1 MNHIYKVIWNT
12 ITQTWVAVSELS
24 RAKGKTK
31 SSKTL
36 SAVVLAAVSAGAIV
50 GGAEAAI
57 NYPQG
62 THTVNGMAIGTN
74 SYANRNSVA
83 YGEAA
88 KANDGYSVAI
98 GANAVTNRVGNGE
111 VGVSPDRGMIA
122 IGSNSVA
129 KLEGATAIGSKAEA
143 AGQQSTAVG
152 NGAQAKGYNSSAFG
166 EGAIAEKN
174 YGVAVGKS
182 ANAKEQLGIAV
193 GKNASAENYLSTAV
207 GAKTQAKGESS
218 IAIGSG
224 DLNGGTDLDAPEGA
238 KATGNASM
246 AVGASAKATADN
258 ATALGKKATASGRDS
273 IAAGAT
279 ANASG
284 TDSIAT
290 GHNANATGA
299 NAVATGANASAAK
312 NAAAYGDNAK
322 ATAGWSSAFGN
333 ESKATATDSSAFG
346 NSANV
351 SAQNGTAIGS
361 HSTVTAIN
369 GTALGNQAEVT
380 SAGGVALGQ
389 GSKTTNKDGSARQGL
404 NKDSYQIV
412 RVSNDQKSENY
423 KKFQDGGF
431 SYSDKDTPDKVYAP
445 VKLVDAPGA
454 LEAIKNTIRGS
465 TGPVS
470 IGNKDTT
477 RQLINVA
484 PGSANSDA
492 VNVAQLKAVAGAIKH
507 YDVVSPNGDI
517 TVTHPDPHDPNKTVW
532 NLDLNPARVK
542 EITKWKLRDVEEN
555 GNPKAGKTDAL
566 VKGDETVTFQDTDTI
581 DVERVGTDGKTLKF
595 STKKNIKY
603 FSVNSSGGTN
613 EDNKGATGT
622 DAIAIG
628 KNASSTGSN
637 AVSLGSGAKALGA
650 NNTAIGAGAQ
660 AKDVRTT
667 AVGYN
672 ATAEAAS
679 AVGIGYEAHATKS
692 RSLAIGQDATASAN
706 NAIALGSSGQQ
717 SGNDRPNKTTASAE
731 HAVAIGSGAVAN
743 IANGIALG
751 SQSKTTTNNG
761 QTGFDASQDVEG
773 ARTNK
778 YDNLKNNI
786 QNVRTSTL
794 AGLSIGDTGK
804 TRQINHLAAGTA
816 DDDAVNV
823 AQLKSVNLAFKG
835 NSGSGDVRLHDQ
847 RLSVVGAA
855 NSFITTTASDK
866 KLEISTTQGT
876 FSTTDGKSSAPKQ
889 GLATTSAVANAINE
903 SGWEV
908 QAKGNKVGLVNPG
921 DKVNFTNADKS
932 IEIESDVE
940 ASGLSTIKFKAVTE
954 TIQTEEK
961 SPITQIDVNG
971 STVSKT
977 TEGKHKPTGRFV
989 VPTGDK
995 TNKYALATAYDVADK
1010 VNQTGWNLYTN
1021 GGARSLINPGDYV
1034 NFKSG
1039 NATNATVVTESSEGA
1054 TISYDVNVDNTTIKI
1069 DPKGNKLTANTG
1081 DVDSVTSTKDNSK
1094 KGQITIHKD
1103 SLEPSKTD
1111 SGKLATVDT
1120 VVKAVNNATWYAKA
1134 GNDKDAEVSEDDTK
1148 ADETA
1153 NKSAAM
1159 KAGEILGLKAGKN
1172 LRVKRDGTNFT
1183 FALNNVVDLTNAGSL
1198 TIGNTKVDN
1207 GGITITPTTPGEG
1220 KTAVKLTGEGLN
1232 NGGNKIVNVAEGTKD
1247 NDAVNYKQLKDSIST
1262 ETVRKAD
1269 VTNGDN
1275 NIVEVDPTAET
1286 GKGTKGA
1293 TYNISVKESAV
1304 KNIAKTA
1311 VKVVDGKNTTV
1322 TAKDDTSDNSKTYA
1336 VNVKGDLTDITS
1348 ITNTTGNGKVEFT
1361 SDGVVN
1367 ITDGNT
1373 TGNHPIKLDGK
1384 TGDITGLTNTTLGG
1398 ENFAKSGRAATEEQ
1412 LDIVNKKFDNKVFL
1426 GGNTGETT
1434 KKALSTPNGIKFN
1447 VKAADGNKVVT
1458 TEATGDD
1465 VNIKFSGEEAAKVID
1480 LKYKSNNDETKAK
1493 TVKLSNGLDFTNGT
1507 HTTAEVGDNG
1517 VVKFNVNTAK
1527 VDVPTTQPT
1536 TFTGKFDAPTTDGV
1550 ATIKNVV
1557 DVVNNSGWKIS
1568 QGTESRGIVKA
1579 GDEVSFANGDGTTVS
1594 VETDATNP
1602 NKRIVKVNATL
1613 KEAAKGTIVAV
1624 TENGT
1629 GDNAPKKGQVKANT
1643 GDDNKVT
1650 TVKNVADMINS
1661 AKWFAKADNSEE
1673 DLAETKNDNGEAVNA
1688 GSELTFKAG
1697 KNLHV
1702 NRTNGVFTFAL
1713 DSELKDL
1720 TSTTYKNGGKTVT
1733 VSADTNG
1740 DLHISKPKAGATN
1753 ETVDAKITGVAEG
1766 TKDNDAVNYKQLK
1779 DSISTETVRK
1789 ADVTNG
1795 DNNIVEVD
1803 PTAETGKGTKGATYN
1818 ISVKE
1823 SAVKNIAKT
1832 AVKVVDGKNTT
1843 VTAKDD
1849 TSDNSKTYAVNVK
1862 GDLTDITSITN
1873 TTGNGKV
1880 EFTSDGVV
1888 NITDG
1893 NTTGN
1898 HPIKLDGKTGDITG
1912 LTNTTLGGENFAK
1925 SGRAATEEQLD
1936 IVNKKFDNKVFLGGN
1951 TGETTKKA
1959 LSTPNGIK
1967 FNVKAAD
1974 GNKVVTTEATGDDVN
1989 IKFSGEEAA
1998 KVIDLKYKSNNDE
2011 TKAKTVKLSNGLDF
2025 TNGTHTTAEVGDNG
2039 VVKFNVNTAKVDVP
2053 TTQPTT
2059 FTGKFDAPTTDGVAT
2074 IKNVV
2079 DVVNNSGWKISQ
2091 GTESRGIV
2099 KAGDEVSFAN
2109 GDGTTVSVET
2119 DATNPN
2125 KRIVKVNATL
2135 KEAAKGT
2142 IVAVTE
2148 NGTGDNAPKKGQ
2160 VKANTGDDNK
2170 VTTVKNVADMI
2181 NSAKWFAKADNS
2193 EEDLAE
2199 TKNDNGEAVNAGSEL
2214 TFKAGKNLHVNRTNG
2229 VFTFA
2234 LNNAVNLTN
2243 AGSLTIGE
2251 TKVNNDGITITP
2263 TNPGEAK
2270 TAVTLTANGLDNG
2283 KNKIVNVAAGKD
2295 DTDAVNVKQLKE
2307 TELHIAPTKANGEAS
2322 GVTYTYDDKTKSVTL
2337 KYKDGN
2343 GKVIENTEA
2352 KIDLSSLASKI
2363 KDYSFKT
2370 NATGSNLVGT
2380 GTDTTVASGKSV
2392 NFAASDN
2399 LTLKQDVNNGN
2410 VTYTYGLKNQVVVGE
2425 KGTPGADG
2433 KPGKDGVDSSIGVNG
2448 KDGSAVAINGKDGSI
2463 GLNGKDG
2470 KNGLTIKGQDGKVGV
2485 DGKDGETRL
2494 VYVEKADPTKPGSSD
2509 KPHELATLDDGMKY
2523 GGDIGEVANVKLNK
2537 QVDVKGGVT
2546 DRTKLSDN
2554 NIGVV
2559 STPNATTGGTELTV
2573 KLAKELTGLTSAE
2586 FKGGDD
2592 SAVTNITNSGITIKP
2607 ANSNDDSKTVSLTD
2621 TGLNNGGNKIT
2632 NVAEGENDTD
2642 AVNVKQLKDFK
2653 TKVADG
2659 GLTFVG
2665 NSGTAYK
2672 AKLNTTVNI
2681 KGGKDNTD
2689 ATQFDNGKNVMTT
2702 VNDDTVTVSIKK
2714 TPEVEGINITDTI
2727 GNVKVK
2733 LTQTN
2738 EGLKVS
2744 DGNNNA
2750 THITNIKA
2758 GEKDTDAV
2766 NVKQL
2771 KAAKTEVEA
2780 GDDHIDVKLTTGAN
2794 GQTIYKVSAKGIND
2808 TSAEV
2813 KAGSNHVEVTKAA
2826 NTHKDGSTT
2835 VTDYT
2840 VDLSK
2845 ETKDDIKKG
2854 VDAHT
2859 EVTTK
2864 GLTFNADKGSTGV
2877 KKLGSK
2883 VAVNGDGKNITTTAD
2898 ENGVKVSMK
2907 DDIKVNS
2914 VTAKGVKVGDVN
2926 INENGIN
2933 AGGKRITNVA
2943 PGKDGTDAVNVNQL
2957 KYVAGNISNQINNVD
2972 KGLRAG
2978 IAGALA
2984 SGGLYHVTTA
2994 GKSMVSVGAGTYR
3007 GQNALAVGYSRLSD
3021 NGKVGVKFT
3030 VNSNSQGHAGAS
3042 ASVGYQ
3048 W

>member
-484 PGSANSDA
+484 PGSADSDA

-1183 FALNNVVDLTNAGSL
+1183 FALNNAVNLTNAGSL

-1713 DSELKDL
+1713 
-1720 TSTTYKNGGKTVT
+1720 
-1733 VSADTNG
+1733 
-1740 DLHISKPKAGATN
+1740 
-1753 ETVDAKITGVAEG
+1753 
-1766 TKDNDAVNYKQLK
+1766 
-1779 DSISTETVRK
+1779 
-1789 ADVTNG
+1789 
-1795 DNNIVEVD
+1795 
-1803 PTAETGKGTKGATYN
+1803 
-1818 ISVKE
+1818 
-1823 SAVKNIAKT
+1823 
-1832 AVKVVDGKNTT
+1832 
-1843 VTAKDD
+1843 
-1849 TSDNSKTYAVNVK
+1849 
-1862 GDLTDITSITN
+1862 
-1873 TTGNGKV
+1873 
-1880 EFTSDGVV
+1880 
-1888 NITDG
+1888 
-1893 NTTGN
+1893 
-1898 HPIKLDGKTGDITG
+1898 
-1912 LTNTTLGGENFAK
+1912 
-1925 SGRAATEEQLD
+1925 
-1936 IVNKKFDNKVFLGGN
+1936 
-1951 TGETTKKA
+1951 
-1959 LSTPNGIK
+1959 
-1967 FNVKAAD
+1967 
-1974 GNKVVTTEATGDDVN
+1974 
-1989 IKFSGEEAA
+1989 
-1998 KVIDLKYKSNNDE
+1998 
-2011 TKAKTVKLSNGLDF
+2011 
-2025 TNGTHTTAEVGDNG
+2025 
-2039 VVKFNVNTAKVDVP
+2039 
-2053 TTQPTT
+2053 
-2059 FTGKFDAPTTDGVAT
+2059 
-2074 IKNVV
+2074 
-2079 DVVNNSGWKISQ
+2079 
-2091 GTESRGIV
+2091 
-2099 KAGDEVSFAN
+2099 
-2109 GDGTTVSVET
+2109 
-2119 DATNPN
+2119 
-2125 KRIVKVNATL
+2125 
-2135 KEAAKGT
+2135 
-2142 IVAVTE
+2142 
-2148 NGTGDNAPKKGQ
+2148 
-2160 VKANTGDDNK
+2160 
-2170 VTTVKNVADMI
+2170 
-2181 NSAKWFAKADNS
+2181 
-2193 EEDLAE
+2193 
-2199 TKNDNGEAVNAGSEL
+2199 
-2214 TFKAGKNLHVNRTNG
+2214 
-2229 VFTFA
+2229 
-2234 LNNAVNLTN
+2234 NNAVNLTN
-2243 AGSLTIGE
+2243 AGSLTIGN
-2251 TKVNNDGITITP
+2251 TKVDNGGITITP

-2352 KIDLSSLASKI
+2352 KIDLSGLASKI

-2433 KPGKDGVDSSIGVNG
+2433 KPGKDGVDGSIGVNG

>member
-484 PGSANSDA
+484 PGSADSDA

-1713 DSELKDL
+1713 
-1720 TSTTYKNGGKTVT
+1720 
-1733 VSADTNG
+1733 
-1740 DLHISKPKAGATN
+1740 
-1753 ETVDAKITGVAEG
+1753 
-1766 TKDNDAVNYKQLK
+1766 
-1779 DSISTETVRK
+1779 
-1789 ADVTNG
+1789 
-1795 DNNIVEVD
+1795 
-1803 PTAETGKGTKGATYN
+1803 
-1818 ISVKE
+1818 
-1823 SAVKNIAKT
+1823 
-1832 AVKVVDGKNTT
+1832 
-1843 VTAKDD
+1843 
-1849 TSDNSKTYAVNVK
+1849 
-1862 GDLTDITSITN
+1862 
-1873 TTGNGKV
+1873 
-1880 EFTSDGVV
+1880 
-1888 NITDG
+1888 
-1893 NTTGN
+1893 
-1898 HPIKLDGKTGDITG
+1898 
-1912 LTNTTLGGENFAK
+1912 
-1925 SGRAATEEQLD
+1925 
-1936 IVNKKFDNKVFLGGN
+1936 
-1951 TGETTKKA
+1951 
-1959 LSTPNGIK
+1959 
-1967 FNVKAAD
+1967 
-1974 GNKVVTTEATGDDVN
+1974 
-1989 IKFSGEEAA
+1989 
-1998 KVIDLKYKSNNDE
+1998 
-2011 TKAKTVKLSNGLDF
+2011 
-2025 TNGTHTTAEVGDNG
+2025 
-2039 VVKFNVNTAKVDVP
+2039 
-2053 TTQPTT
+2053 
-2059 FTGKFDAPTTDGVAT
+2059 
-2074 IKNVV
+2074 
-2079 DVVNNSGWKISQ
+2079 
-2091 GTESRGIV
+2091 
-2099 KAGDEVSFAN
+2099 
-2109 GDGTTVSVET
+2109 
-2119 DATNPN
+2119 
-2125 KRIVKVNATL
+2125 
-2135 KEAAKGT
+2135 
-2142 IVAVTE
+2142 
-2148 NGTGDNAPKKGQ
+2148 
-2160 VKANTGDDNK
+2160 
-2170 VTTVKNVADMI
+2170 
-2181 NSAKWFAKADNS
+2181 
-2193 EEDLAE
+2193 
-2199 TKNDNGEAVNAGSEL
+2199 
-2214 TFKAGKNLHVNRTNG
+2214 
-2229 VFTFA
+2229 
-2234 LNNAVNLTN
+2234 NNAVNLTN

-2251 TKVNNDGITITP
+2251 TKVDNGGITITP

-2352 KIDLSSLASKI
+2352 KIDLSGLASKI

-2433 KPGKDGVDSSIGVNG
+2433 KPGKDGVDGSIGVNG

>member
-613 EDNKGATGT
+613 EDNKGATG
-622 DAIAIG
+622 DNAIAIG
-628 KNASSTGSN
+628 K
-637 AVSLGSGAKALGA
+637 
-650 NNTAIGAGAQ
+650 
-660 AKDVRTT
+660 D
-667 AVGYN
+667 
-672 ATAEAAS
+672 AAS
-679 AVGIGYEAHATKS
+679 
-692 RSLAIGQDATASAN
+692 SAN
-706 NAIALGSSGQQ
+706 NAVVIGKSATALKNNERYDLNVGTTTSNADSAVVIGNSATSKQARTVAIGNEAQTLHTSAIAIGDKAYSNGARGIAIGRNAQSKGNNSIALGSGDQ
-717 SGNDRPNKTTASAE
+717 NDGKKTTADKDY
-731 HAVAIGSGAVAN
+731 AVAIGSDAVAN

-751 SQSKTTTNNG
+751 SESKTTATSASG
-761 QTGFDASQDVEG
+761 QSGFDASQEAEG
-773 ARTNK
+773 VRKNK
-778 YDNLKNNI
+778 YNGLTGKNL
-786 QNVRTSTL
+786 TSNL
-794 AGLSIGDTGK
+794 AGLSIGNDSK
-804 TRQINHLAAGTA
+804 TRQINHLAAGKA

-835 NSGSGDVRLHDQ
+835 DNNTKGDVRLHDQ
-847 RLSVVGAA
+847 RLSIVGAT
-855 NSFITTTASDK
+855 NDFITTKASDN
-866 KLEISTTQGT
+866 KLEIGTKQGT
-876 FSTTDGKSSAPKQ
+876 FSTTTDGKSSSPKQ
-889 GLATTSAVANAINE
+889 GLATTTDVANAINA
-903 SGWEV
+903 SGWKISQGNNQKGIVKAGDEV
-908 QAKGNKVGLVNPG
+908 SFVGTGGTTVTVEGTSGKRTVTVSSTLGAGEKG
-921 DKVNFTNADKS
+921 
-932 IEIESDVE
+932 EI
-940 ASGLSTIKFKAVTE
+940 TAVTE
-954 TIQTEEK
+954 ENKAGTEK
-961 SPITQIDVNG
+961 VGQVKPKTDVDKTKVTTVGNVANMINSAKWFAKADNNG
-971 STVSKT
+971 GEIADDAKT
-977 TEGKHKPTGRFV
+977 NDADDADGQAMGA
-989 VPTGDK
+989 GDK
-995 TNKYALATAYDVADK
+995 
-1010 VNQTGWNLYTN
+1010 
-1021 GGARSLINPGDYV
+1021 
-1034 NFKSG
+1034 
-1039 NATNATVVTESSEGA
+1039 
-1054 TISYDVNVDNTTIKI
+1054 
-1069 DPKGNKLTANTG
+1069 LT
-1081 DVDSVTSTKDNSK
+1081 
-1094 KGQITIHKD
+1094 
-1103 SLEPSKTD
+1103 
-1111 SGKLATVDT
+1111 
-1120 VVKAVNNATWYAKA
+1120 
-1134 GNDKDAEVSEDDTK
+1134 
-1148 ADETA
+1148 
-1153 NKSAAM
+1153 
-1159 KAGEILGLKAGKN
+1159 LKAGKN
-1172 LRVKRDGTNFT
+1172 LRVKRDGANFT
-1183 FALNNVVDLTNAGSL
+1183 FATNNDVTFNKVTSDEFVVNPNGKFTVGSGATINMGNNVVGGVA
-1198 TIGNTKVDN
+1198 N
-1207 GGITITPTTPGEG
+1207 G
-1220 KTAVKLTGEGLN
+1220 VKDTDA
-1232 NGGNKIVNVAEGTKD
+1232 VNVAQLKANTTTVEAGKNVTVNKTKDDATGKTFTVHSEKTTVSKEDNSPIKLTSTENASEHTTDYKVGLDIDEGTLEVKNGKLAAKAQTKAIEVVESKEGDD
-1247 NDAVNYKQLKDSIST
+1247 NIAKVNVKSGQNKGDA
-1262 ETVRKAD
+1262 
-1269 VTNGDN
+1269 
-1275 NIVEVDPTAET
+1275 
-1286 GKGTKGA
+1286 GA
-1293 TYNISVKESAV
+1293 TYQVSVTKNDVKDTAKEAV
-1304 KNIAKTA
+1304 DVRGGDFI
-1311 VKVVDGKNTTV
+1311 TV
-1322 TAKDDTSDNSKTYA
+1322 TP
-1336 VNVKGDLTDITS
+1336 
-1348 ITNTTGNGKVEFT
+1348 
-1361 SDGVVN
+1361 
-1367 ITDGNT
+1367 TDGEHLKT
-1373 TGNHPIKLDGK
+1373 HTVAAK
-1384 TGDITGLTNTTLGG
+1384 TGDIT
-1398 ENFAKSGRAATEEQ
+1398 
-1412 LDIVNKKFDNKVFL
+1412 V
-1426 GGNTGETT
+1426 
-1434 KKALSTPNGIKFN
+1434 
-1447 VKAADGNKVVT
+1447 
-1458 TEATGDD
+1458 TEATGAVTTPTTEGLTTNKAVADA
-1465 VNIKFSGEEAAKVID
+1465 IAKSGFQLKQGEEA
-1480 LKYKSNNDETKAK
+1480 TAK
-1493 TVKLSNGLDFTNGT
+1493 TVINPGDSLTFKDGQGT
-1507 HTTAEVGDNG
+1507 KA
-1517 VVKFNVNTAK
+1517 
-1527 VDVPTTQPT
+1527 
-1536 TFTGKFDAPTTDGV
+1536 
-1550 ATIKNVV
+1550 
-1557 DVVNNSGWKIS
+1557 VVN
-1568 QGTESRGIVKA
+1568 
-1579 GDEVSFANGDGTTVS
+1579 ANGDVTINANVASLTGGDNVTIKDNGNGSFTISATGTNTQASVSKLNDNSPITIDSSATNAAGAKDYKLDVNVDGTTIS
-1594 VETDATNP
+1594 KTGGTLHAETGA
-1602 NKRIVKVNATL
+1602 I
-1613 KEAAKGTIVAV
+1613 EEV
-1624 TENGT
+1624 TTTT
-1629 GDNAPKKGQVKANT
+1629 GDNAKKKGQVQAKPN
-1643 GDDNKVT
+1643 DENKVA
-1650 TVKNVADMINS
+1650 TVSNVANAINK
-1661 AKWFAKADNSEE
+1661 AKWFAKADNNGGEIA
-1673 DLAETKNDNGEAVNA
+1673 DDAKTNDADDADGQAMGA
-1688 GSELTFKAG
+1688 GDKLTLKAG
-1697 KNLHV
+1697 KNLRV
-1702 NRTNGVFTFAL
+1702 KRDGANFTFAT
-1713 DSELKDL
+1713 DNDVTFNKV
-1720 TSTTYKNGGKTVT
+1720 TSGEVAINNGGKLTVGT
-1733 VSADTNG
+1733 
-1740 DLHISKPKAGATN
+1740 GATIN
-1753 ETVDAKITGVAEG
+1753 MGGNVVGGVA
-1766 TKDNDAVNYKQLK
+1766 K
-1779 DSISTETVRK
+1779 
-1789 ADVTNG
+1789 
-1795 DNNIVEVD
+1795 
-1803 PTAETGKGTKGATYN
+1803 
-1818 ISVKE
+1818 
-1823 SAVKNIAKT
+1823 
-1832 AVKVVDGKNTT
+1832 
-1843 VTAKDD
+1843 
-1849 TSDNSKTYAVNVK
+1849 
-1862 GDLTDITSITN
+1862 
-1873 TTGNGKV
+1873 
-1880 EFTSDGVV
+1880 
-1888 NITDG
+1888 
-1893 NTTGN
+1893 
-1898 HPIKLDGKTGDITG
+1898 
-1912 LTNTTLGGENFAK
+1912 
-1925 SGRAATEEQLD
+1925 
-1936 IVNKKFDNKVFLGGN
+1936 
-1951 TGETTKKA
+1951 
-1959 LSTPNGIK
+1959 
-1967 FNVKAAD
+1967 
-1974 GNKVVTTEATGDDVN
+1974 
-1989 IKFSGEEAA
+1989 
-1998 KVIDLKYKSNNDE
+1998 
-2011 TKAKTVKLSNGLDF
+2011 
-2025 TNGTHTTAEVGDNG
+2025 
-2039 VVKFNVNTAKVDVP
+2039 
-2053 TTQPTT
+2053 
-2059 FTGKFDAPTTDGVAT
+2059 GVA
-2074 IKNVV
+2074 
-2079 DVVNNSGWKISQ
+2079 
-2091 GTESRGIV
+2091 
-2099 KAGDEVSFAN
+2099 
-2109 GDGTTVSVET
+2109 
-2119 DATNPN
+2119 
-2125 KRIVKVNATL
+2125 
-2135 KEAAKGT
+2135 
-2142 IVAVTE
+2142 
-2148 NGTGDNAPKKGQ
+2148 
-2160 VKANTGDDNK
+2160 
-2170 VTTVKNVADMI
+2170 
-2181 NSAKWFAKADNS
+2181 
-2193 EEDLAE
+2193 
-2199 TKNDNGEAVNAGSEL
+2199 
-2214 TFKAGKNLHVNRTNG
+2214 
-2229 VFTFA
+2229 
-2234 LNNAVNLTN
+2234 
-2243 AGSLTIGE
+2243 
-2251 TKVNNDGITITP
+2251 
-2263 TNPGEAK
+2263 
-2270 TAVTLTANGLDNG
+2270 
-2283 KNKIVNVAAGKD
+2283 
-2295 DTDAVNVKQLKE
+2295 DTDAVNVAQLKS
-2307 TELHIAPTKANGEAS
+2307 TERHITPT
-2322 GVTYTYDDKTKSVTL
+2322 TYTYNETDKSVTL
-2337 KYKDGN
+2337 TYTDGN
-2343 GKVIENTEA
+2343 GKVVANTKA
-2352 KIDLSSLASKI
+2352 KIDLSGLANKI

-2380 GTDTTVASGKSV
+2380 VIDTTVALGKSV

-2399 LTLKQDVNNGN
+2399 LTLKQDVKDGN

-2433 KPGKDGVDSSIGVNG
+2433 KPGKDGVDGSIGVNG

-2509 KPHELATLDDGMKY
+2509 KTHELATLDDGQKY
-2523 GGDIGEVANVKLNK
+2523 AGDNYVAAKDNQAESNVIAKKANERLDIVGGA
-2537 QVDVKGGVT
+2537 KGNLTEG
-2546 DRTKLSDN
+2546 
-2554 NIGVV
+2554 NIGV
-2559 STPNATTGGTELTV
+2559 NAKDGKLHVQLAEKVNLGDKGSVTIGDTV
-2573 KLAKELTGLTSAE
+2573 
-2586 FKGGDD
+2586 
-2592 SAVTNITNSGITIKP
+2592 VNNNGITINSP
-2607 ANSNDDSKTVSLTD
+2607 ADLNGVTNKTVSLTNQ
-2621 TGLNNGGNKIT
+2621 GLNNGGNKIT

-2653 TKVADG
+2653 AEVADG
-2659 GLTFVG
+2659 GLTFAG
-2665 NSGTAYK
+2665 NSGTAHK

-2689 ATQFDNGKNVMTT
+2689 ATQFDDGKNVMTT
-2702 VNDDTVTVSIKK
+2702 VNNNTVTVAIKK
-2714 TPEVEGINITDTI
+2714 TPEVEGINIIDKD
-2727 GNVKVK
+2727 GKVKVK

-2744 DGNNNA
+2744 DGNDKE
-2750 THITNIKA
+2750 TRITNVAEGKN
-2758 GEKDTDAV
+2758 GTDAV

-2771 KAAKTEVEA
+2771 NAAKTEVTP
-2780 GDDHIDVKLTTGAN
+2780 GDNIDVRSSTGAN
-2794 GQTIYKVSAKGIND
+2794 GQTIYKVSAND
-2808 TSAEV
+2808 TSAAV
-2813 KAGSNHVEVTKAA
+2813 KGGSNHVEVTKAA

-2845 ETKDDIKKG
+2845 ETKEDIKKG

-2864 GLTFNADKGSTGV
+2864 GLTFNADTGTTGV

-2883 VAVNGDGKNITTTAD
+2883 VAVKGDGKNITTTAN
-2898 ENGVKVSMK
+2898 ENGVTVSME
-2907 DDIKVNS
+2907 DNIKVNS
-2914 VTAKGVKVGDVN
+2914 VTANKVKVGDVN

-3030 VNSNSQGHAGAS
+3030 VNSNSQGHSGAS